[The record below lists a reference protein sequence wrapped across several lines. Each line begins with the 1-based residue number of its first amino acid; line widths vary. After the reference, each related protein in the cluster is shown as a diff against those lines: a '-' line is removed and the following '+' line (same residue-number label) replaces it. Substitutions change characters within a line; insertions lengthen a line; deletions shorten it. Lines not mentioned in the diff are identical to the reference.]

1 MPHLLC
7 FGYGFTAAALTDLL
21 DRDAWTVT
29 GTATTREGAARIDA
43 KGVKG
48 LVFDG
53 EHASAEVAAAILR
66 ATHVLLSIPPG
77 AAGDP
82 AFIHHSEDIARSTSV
97 MWIGYLSTIGVYGD
111 HDGMWIDETSQVAP
125 VSERGHRRLAAET
138 AWQDLGA
145 RAGKRVQVFRLP
157 GIYGPGRSAI
167 DSVRAGSAKRIVKRG
182 QVFNRIHVDDIAGAL
197 ALALAG
203 RGGQDVYNIVDD
215 EPAPPQ
221 DVVAHAARLLAM
233 EPPPEIAF
241 EDARLSPMAASFYGE
256 NKRVSNARA
265 KADLGWSPRHPTYRE
280 GLAAILA
287 GER

>member
-1 MPHLLC
+1 MLHLLC
-7 FGYGFTAAALTDLL
+7 LGYGFTAAALASRL

-43 KGVKG
+43 KGAKG
-48 LVFDG
+48 VVFDG
-53 EHASAEVAAAILR
+53 DRASAEVAAAIQS

-82 AFIHHSEDIARSTSV
+82 AFIHHGEDLARSAAVT
-97 MWIGYLSTIGVYGD
+97 WIGYLSTIGVYGD

-125 VSERGHRRLAAET
+125 ISERGRRRLAAEN
-138 AWQDLGA
+138 AWRELGA
-145 RAGKRVQVFRLP
+145 RTGKRVQVFRLP

-167 DSVRAGSAKRIVKRG
+167 DSVRAGSARRIVKRG

-197 ALALAG
+197 AQALAG
-203 RGGQDVYNIVDD
+203 HGRQNAYNIVDD

-221 DVVAHAARLLAM
+221 DVVAHAAMLLAM
-233 EPPPEIAF
+233 EPPPEIAI
-241 EDARLSPMAASFYGE
+241 EDARLSPMAASFYAE

-265 KADLGWSPRHPTYRE
+265 KADLGWVPRYPTYRE

-287 GER
+287 AER